1 MFRKQTKYSSCQLI
15 SAINARIW
23 LGGEDV
29 SEEEYE
35 YLVDLVK
42 CRNGAAFKSEIG
54 KAHQYLGLKTED
66 GPIDTLDL
74 EWVRTHLPVE
84 IGYPDPQ
91 KGFHSALV
99 VEVTGDEVI
108 LENASW
114 PQKKWVDIEFYPHLY
129 NRKLRSFRRDD
140 HASWNK
146 NADGPRGSSI
156 RRGDQHPPGVPS

>member
-42 CRNGAAFKSEIG
+42 CRYGAAIEIN

-66 GPIDTLDL
+66 GPVDTLDL
-74 EWVRTHLPVE
+74 EWVKTHLPVE

-99 VEVTGDEVI
+99 VEVPGDEVV
-108 LENASW
+108 LLNASW
-114 PQKKWVDIEFYPHLY
+114 PQKKWADIEFYPHLY

-140 HASWNK
+140 NAAWNT
-146 NADGPRGSSI
+146 NADGPRGSPI
-156 RRGDQHPPGVPS
+156 RRGDQYPTGVSS